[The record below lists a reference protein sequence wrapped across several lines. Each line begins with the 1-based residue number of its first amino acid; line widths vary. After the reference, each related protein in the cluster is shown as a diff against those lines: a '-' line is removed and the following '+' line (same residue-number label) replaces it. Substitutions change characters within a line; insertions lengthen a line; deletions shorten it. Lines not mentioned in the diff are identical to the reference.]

1 MKTPADI
8 VRCLRKLVENQG
20 GGKHYKD
27 PGFGGGKRQ
36 SEGGAYSN
44 KISEVKSQI
53 RTQ

>member
-8 VRCLRKLVENQG
+8 VCCLRKLVENQD
-20 GGKHYKD
+20 GGKHYKEL
-27 PGFGGGKRQ
+27 GFGGGKRQ
-36 SEGGAYSN
+36 SRGGAYCN